1 MGMPVWRRL
10 ARASRPRRFHPHQH
24 HQCCQLWIP
33 RNMQWWT
40 QGISSTWLTLNH
52 NWFVLCVPTSNS
64 CLSNANL
71 SLQLSTFLLV
81 TASITCH
88 PGITETPCHSWSSSG
103 RNFVIIIDMVSF
115 DGNVSHM
122 YHCVLMFCFKRSAHC
137 DQKDGHLK
145 IYVPTSTCQ
154 SITQSPSSWSYLGR

>member
-1 MGMPVWRRL
+1 MSLTFFHPTMGMPVWRRL

-115 DGNVSHM
+115 DGNVSLCAH
-122 YHCVLMFCFKRSAHC
+122 VLFQEIGSLWSKRWPFENLC
-137 DQKDGHLK
+137 
-145 IYVPTSTCQ
+145 TN
-154 SITQSPSSWSYLGR
+154 